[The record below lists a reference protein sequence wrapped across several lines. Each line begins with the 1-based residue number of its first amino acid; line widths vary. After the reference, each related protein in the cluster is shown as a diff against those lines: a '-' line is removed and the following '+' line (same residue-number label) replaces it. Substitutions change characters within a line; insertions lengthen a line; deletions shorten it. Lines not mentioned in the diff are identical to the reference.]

1 MGNTPLILLF
11 ILFAFPMGLI
21 LYNRQRCKGKML
33 CFFLR
38 KDKSVQTV
46 LCLLWNDFVLYQER
60 AYDVYPDFVRL
71 SRFPMGW
78 PPFLQELVPAAL
90 YLEEDGIPL
99 DWVTLDQ
106 RKVRAMELKSA
117 LDENFFRKM
126 VHETAQEAGGTGIN
140 WRKILP
146 IALLVIGV
154 IGLIVLFTVGGNF
167 FGKAPTP

>member
-1 MGNTPLILLF
+1 
-11 ILFAFPMGLI
+11 
-21 LYNRQRCKGKML
+21 ML
-33 CFFLR
+33 CFFLK

-46 LCLLWNDFVLYQER
+46 LCALFNDFVIYQER
-60 AYDVYPDFVRL
+60 AYDVYPDFIRL

-78 PPFLQELVPAAL
+78 PPFLQELVPAGL
-90 YLEEDGIPL
+90 YLEEDGVPL

-126 VHETAQEAGGTGIN
+126 VHETAQDAASGGIN

-154 IGLIVLFTVGGNF
+154 LGLIALFVAGNF
-167 FGKAPTP
+167 LGKPSTPVP

>member
-1 MGNTPLILLF
+1 
-11 ILFAFPMGLI
+11 
-21 LYNRQRCKGKML
+21 
-33 CFFLR
+33 
-38 KDKSVQTV
+38 
-46 LCLLWNDFVLYQER
+46 
-60 AYDVYPDFVRL
+60 
-71 SRFPMGW
+71 MGW
-78 PPFLQELVPAAL
+78 PPFLQELVPASL

-126 VHETAQEAGGTGIN
+126 VHETAQEASGSGVN

-154 IGLIVLFTVGGNF
+154 LGLIALFVAGNF
-167 FGKAPTP
+167 MGKPTP